1 MRETLD
7 EAIDRVASTLT
18 TVSPDAGFADRL
30 GARLDRR
37 PPHGTMWL
45 VAATATSVLLAT
57 LLVDLRLDVGE
68 PAVESTSTAP
78 ASIAAA
84 ASDVAALPPNEVS
97 ASREVETSRAGGAV
111 RPSAPAIG
119 PAAPAIEMPPIPTI
133 AALTGPSSLSVEEL
147 QLKSLAVSPVE
158 VVYLDE
164 VAALE
169 LPELDKEESR

>member
-18 TVSPDAGFADRL
+18 TVSLDAGFADRL
-30 GARLDRR
+30 NAQLDRR
-37 PPHGTMWL
+37 RSRGTMWL
-45 VAATATSVLLAT
+45 VAATATSVVLAT
-57 LLVDLRLDVGE
+57 LLFDRRLDVGQ
-68 PAVESTSTAP
+68 PAVESTSTVP
-78 ASIAAA
+78 ASIAVA
-84 ASDVAALPPNEVS
+84 ASDVAALPPNEVT
-97 ASREVETSRAGGAV
+97 ASSEVETSRAGGAI
-111 RPSAPAIG
+111 R
-119 PAAPAIEMPPIPTI
+119 PAAPAIEMPPLPTI